1 MIEEL
6 CGSRRRRPQNVPRDR
21 GSGVVLVV
29 GAIGALLSLMLGGLM
44 VLSAVLA
51 SHRAQAA
58 ADLGALAAASSL
70 VAGEGSAAACAD
82 GARVVAANAAVLLRC
97 RDSGG
102 LSVELVVEVPASI
115 SRIGTATA
123 RARAGPSSG

>member
-1 MIEEL
+1 MQEL
-6 CGSRRRRPQNVPRDR
+6 RFGRRQRGNRTRDR

-29 GAIGALLSLMLGGLM
+29 GAIGALLSSMLGALM

-51 SHRAQAA
+51 SHRAQSA

-70 VAGEGSAAACAD
+70 VAGEGLAAACDD
-82 GARVVAANAAVLLRC
+82 GARVVAANGAALVRC

-102 LSVELVVEVPASI
+102 LSVELVVEVPASV

-123 RARAGPSSG
+123 RARAGPTSG

>member
-1 MIEEL
+1 MQAL
-6 CGSRRRRPQNVPRDR
+6 WCGRRLRGNRARDR

-29 GAIGALLSLMLGGLM
+29 GAIGALLSSLLGALM

-51 SHRAQAA
+51 SHRAQSA

-70 VAGEGSAAACAD
+70 VAGRGLAAACDD
-82 GARVVAANAAVLLRC
+82 GARVVAANGAALVRC
-97 RDSGG
+97 HDSGG
-102 LSVELVVEVPASI
+102 LSVELVVEVPASM